1 MFDSKRGCIIS
12 AIVFAILFFIFT
24 FFAVDINLH
33 AKTYEYKLVS
43 VEKDLRKPVVQGG
56 TYSATYMLEGTDKI
70 CKLTSDN
77 RDVKSSITVYNYMDS
92 YTFTIGELIAIY
104 FAVIII
110 LLMFVTSIV
119 FMVNGEEFDED
130 N

>member
-1 MFDSKRGCIIS
+1 MFDSKKGCILS

-43 VEKDLRKPVVQGG
+43 VEKDLRKPIIQGG
-56 TYSATYMLEGTDKI
+56 TYSATYMLEGTDKT
-70 CKLTSDN
+70 CKLISDN
-77 RDVKSSITVYNYMDS
+77 RNVNSSITVYNYMDS
-92 YTFTIGELIAIY
+92 YTFTVGELIAIY
-104 FAVIII
+104 FAVIMM
-110 LLMFVTSIV
+110 LLMFVTSVV

>member
-12 AIVFAILFFIFT
+12 AIVFAILFFVFT
-24 FFAVDINLH
+24 FLSVDINLH

-56 TYSATYMLEGTDKI
+56 VYSATYILEGTDKT
-70 CKLTSDN
+70 CKLASDN
-77 RDVKSSITVYNYMDS
+77 RNVKSSITVYNYMDS

>member
-1 MFDSKRGCIIS
+1 MFDNKRSCILSTI
-12 AIVFAILFFIFT
+12 AFAILFFILTYF
-24 FFAVDINLH
+24 VIDINLH
-33 AKTYEYKLVS
+33 ATTYEYKLVS

-56 TYSATYMLEGTDKI
+56 VYSATYMLEGTDKT
-70 CKLTSDN
+70 CKLISDN
-77 RDVKSSITVYNYMDS
+77 QNVNSSITVYNYMDS

-104 FAVIII
+104 LSVIMM
-110 LLMFVTSIV
+110 LVMFVISIV

>member
-1 MFDSKRGCIIS
+1 MFDSKKGCIIS
-12 AIVFAILFFIFT
+12 AIVFAILFFVFT
-24 FFAVDINLH
+24 FLSVDINLH

-56 TYSATYMLEGTDKI
+56 AYSATYILEGTDKT
-70 CKLTSDN
+70 CKLASDN
-77 RDVKSSITVYNYMDS
+77 RNVKSSITVYNYMDS

>member
-12 AIVFAILFFIFT
+12 AIVFAILFFVFT
-24 FFAVDINLH
+24 SFAVDINLH

-43 VEKDLRKPVVQGG
+43 VEKDLRKPIIQGG
-56 TYSATYMLEGTDKI
+56 TYSATYMLEGTDKT
-70 CKLTSDN
+70 CKLISDN
-77 RDVKSSITVYNYMDS
+77 RNVNKSITVYNYMGS
-92 YTFTIGELIAIY
+92 YTFTVGELIAIY
-104 FAVIII
+104 FAVIMMLI
-110 LLMFVTSIV
+110 MFVTSIV

>member
-1 MFDSKRGCIIS
+1 MFDSKKGCILS

-43 VEKDLRKPVVQGG
+43 VEKDLRKQIIQGG
-56 TYSATYMLEGTDKI
+56 TYSATYMLEGTDKT
-70 CKLTSDN
+70 CKLISDN
-77 RDVKSSITVYNYMDS
+77 RNVNSSITVYNYMDS
-92 YTFTIGELIAIY
+92 YTFTVGELIAIY
-104 FAVIII
+104 FAVIMM
-110 LLMFVTSIV
+110 LLMFVTSVV

>member
-1 MFDSKRGCIIS
+1 MFNSKRGCIIS
-12 AIVFAILFFIFT
+12 AIVFAILFFVLT

-56 TYSATYMLEGTDKI
+56 AYSATYMLEGTDKT
-70 CKLTSDN
+70 CKLISDN
-77 RDVKSSITVYNYMDS
+77 QNVNSSITVYNYMDS

-104 FAVIII
+104 LSVIMM
-110 LLMFVTSIV
+110 LVMFVTSIA

>member
-1 MFDSKRGCIIS
+1 
-12 AIVFAILFFIFT
+12 
-24 FFAVDINLH
+24 
-33 AKTYEYKLVS
+33 
-43 VEKDLRKPVVQGG
+43 
-56 TYSATYMLEGTDKI
+56 MLEGTDKI

-92 YTFTIGELIAIY
+92 YTFTVGELIAIY
-104 FAVIII
+104 FAVIMMLVMLII
-110 LLMFVTSIV
+110 SIV

>member
-12 AIVFAILFFIFT
+12 AIVFTILFFVLT

-56 TYSATYMLEGTDKI
+56 AYSATYMLEGTDKT
-70 CKLTSDN
+70 CKLISDN
-77 RDVKSSITVYNYMDS
+77 QNVNRSITVYNYMDS
-92 YTFTIGELIAIY
+92 YTFTVGELIAIY
-104 FAVIII
+104 LSVIMM
-110 LLMFVTSIV
+110 LVMFVISIV